1 MPQYANTN
9 WYNAHNFYGDLKD
22 IDAATLTDVQSFFKT
37 YYAPNNLTLV
47 FAGDVV
53 PERVFE
59 LARRYFESIPRQEPP
74 QAVRTVEP
82 EQLGERHFVIE
93 RKAQTPLVQIA
104 YKAPAAADARGPAVN
119 LLLSILVD
127 GDSSRLHRLLV
138 EERQL
143 AIEVGGHWQEG
154 FDPGLLWLFLTL
166 PEGADPAE
174 VQAAVDAELANS
186 LEHGVTDA
194 ELARAKNMTA
204 AGFWK
209 KLATIDGKAQLL
221 GEYEV
226 FHGDWLKLFDAPGQ
240 FDRVT
245 RTEIQAVAREIL
257 DKRRR
262 TVGVLV
268 PDEGEIG
275 AEQRDASVELDDES
289 EAEGA

>member
-1 MPQYANTN
+1 MCA
-9 WYNAHNFYGDLKD
+9 
-22 IDAATLTDVQSFFKT
+22 
-37 YYAPNNLTLV
+37 
-47 FAGDVV
+47 
-53 PERVFE
+53 
-59 LARRYFESIPRQEPP
+59 
-74 QAVRTVEP
+74 
-82 EQLGERHFVIE
+82 
-93 RKAQTPLVQIA
+93 
-104 YKAPAAADARGPAVN
+104 GPAVN

-166 PEGADPAE
+166 PEGTDPAE
-174 VQAAVDAELANS
+174 VQAVVDAELANVV
-186 LEHGVTDA
+186 EQGVTEA

-226 FHGDWLKLFDAPGQ
+226 FHGDWRKLFDAPAQ

-245 RTEIQAVAREIL
+245 RAEIQAVAREIL

-268 PDEGEIG
+268 PEEGTDAEADE
-275 AEQRDASVELDDES
+275 A
-289 EAEGA
+289 

>member
-1 MPQYANTN
+1 ME
-9 WYNAHNFYGDLKD
+9 DL
-22 IDAATLTDVQSFFKT
+22 QQFFKT

-59 LARRYFESIPRQEPP
+59 LARRYFEHIPRQAPP
-74 QAVRTVEP
+74 QEVRAVEP
-82 EQLGERHFVIE
+82 EQLGERHFVIK
-93 RKAQTPLVQIA
+93 RKAQTPLLQIA

-138 EERQL
+138 EECQL

-166 PEGADPAE
+166 PEGTDPAE
-174 VQAAVDAELANS
+174 VQAAVDAELANVV
-186 LEHGVTDA
+186 EQGVTEA
-194 ELARAKNMTA
+194 ELDRAKNMTA

-209 KLATIDGKAQLL
+209 KLATLDGKAQLL

-226 FHGDWLKLFDAPGQ
+226 FHGDWRKLFDAPAQ

-245 RTEIQAVAREIL
+245 RAEIQAVAREIL

-268 PDEGEIG
+268 PEEGTD
-275 AEQRDASVELDDES
+275 AEADVA
-289 EAEGA
+289 